1 MDEEVYEGCSGS
13 TSNKDG
19 SMLIQHIQHLSNI
32 TLVYLKREI
41 KLLLLLVYDAKSKV
55 DFIGLFKLGIHLHDC

>member
-1 MDEEVYEGCSGS
+1 MKDVAEAL
-13 TSNKDG
+13 DG

-32 TLVYLKREI
+32 TLVYLEREI
-41 KLLLLLVYDAKSKV
+41 KLLLLLVYDTKSKV